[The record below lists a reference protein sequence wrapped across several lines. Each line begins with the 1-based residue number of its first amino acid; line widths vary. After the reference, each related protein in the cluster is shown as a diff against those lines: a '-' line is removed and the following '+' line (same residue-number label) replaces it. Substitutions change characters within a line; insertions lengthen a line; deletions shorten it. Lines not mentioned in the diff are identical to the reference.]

1 MGDGSF
7 FGSDRFLGDRLNV
20 FGACRDGS
28 WNVRKKT
35 GWRSWPRERA
45 GTKFQ
50 SGMSHRKLCCWTCT
64 KSPQILIIKMR
75 VEQNNWTHIVM
86 YVIPGG
92 GFNVFLFVVF
102 LPWNLGII
110 GSNLTGIL
118 FKWVELKSPTSYQ
131 FCSLVRLGWGKMWH
145 YRTYTL
151 EKSNMKHKNGG
162 GWWWYAFSTG

>member
-1 MGDGSF
+1 MFSVRVET
-7 FGSDRFLGDRLNV
+7 DRET
-20 FGACRDGS
+20 
-28 WNVRKKT
+28 WEKKR
-35 GWRSWPRERA
+35 GGGLDPVNEQE
-45 GTKFQ
+45 Q
-50 SGMSHRKLCCWTCT
+50 SSKVVCHNMSHRKLCCWTCT

-102 LPWNLGII
+102 LPCNLGII

-162 GWWWYAFSTG
+162 VWWWYAFSTG